1 MKKLAFAFVST
12 VAATAIRALNWVGH
26 VAAASVLW
34 ISAQLCRVIAKTSY
48 ALMVVLDKEACD
60 KIAAMM
66 EITQPSDELVAQQTE
81 LTLLDAANKVKVHAE
96 TTGNWTD
103 DHSDALE
110 AVSNALLNE
119 CEWEEDDIHAYMR
132 RLVESID
139 GLEYGTEER

>member
-12 VAATAIRALNWVGH
+12 VAAAAIRILNWTGH
-26 VAAASVLW
+26 AVAASVLW
-34 ISAQLCRVIAKTSY
+34 VAAQLCRAIAKVSY
-48 ALMVVLDKEACD
+48 ALMVALDKETCD
-60 KIAAMM
+60 EIAAMM
-66 EITQPSDELVAQQTE
+66 EITKPSSELVAQQTE

-103 DHSDALE
+103 DHSYALE

-119 CEWEEDDIHAYMR
+119 CEWEEDDIHTYMK